1 MQNLALCFRTSERNV
16 TRLPIIY
23 FTLPLAIWLL
33 VYHESLENMIS
44 VWNQSKTYEHGYL
57 ILPISLWLTWRK
69 REQIKQTPLST
80 SWIPIVLLLL
90 PTLLWMVGKAADV
103 NLFEHA
109 AAIFSLQLLIWAL
122 IGTPLTKVLFFPIFY
137 LVFCI
142 PFGEELIPF
151 LQEVTADIA
160 VFALHLSNIPVYR
173 EGLYLAIPNGLFEVA
188 EACSGIRFLISSIAL
203 GTLFAYLSFH
213 KWWKIFVFVIFS
225 FIFPIIANGIRA
237 YGIVLI
243 GYLSDMKYATGA
255 DHLIYGWVFF
265 AFVIGVIFYVADKFS
280 DKVEYPSS
288 SNDPLTNKT
297 SALKLAT
304 NIGLLCVFFLSQWL
318 WEKTLGTNH
327 EAMVIPIKLPN
338 QLVKIESSFWGINF
352 PNAQQSVLS
361 TTTDHLAEVYIANSY
376 YSKNQAEFIN
386 QSNKLFDSNKWH
398 ILARSKINIDPIGNA
413 NVFDI
418 VSKNGINK
426 KIIYWYCINNYCSP
440 NKAKIKIIRSLYVIS
455 NKPATTSITALL
467 VEKTNSLDIN
477 DLIKGL
483 KIANNTNMD

>member
-1 MQNLALCFRTSERNV
+1 M
-16 TRLPIIY
+16 TRFPIFY
-23 FTLPLAIWLL
+23 FTLPFAAWLL
-33 VYHESLENMIS
+33 VYHESLASMIT
-44 VWNQSKTYEHGYL
+44 VWGQSKTYEHGYL
-57 ILPISLWLTWRK
+57 IVPISIWLVWRK
-69 REQIKQTPLST
+69 RAQIKNTPLT
-80 SWIPIVLLLL
+80 TCWIPIVLLVL
-90 PTLLWMVGKAADV
+90 PTVLWMLGKAAEV

-160 VFALHLSNIPVYR
+160 VFALHISNIPVYR

-203 GTLFAYLSFH
+203 GTLFAYLSFG

-265 AFVIGVIFYVADKFS
+265 ALVIGVIFYIADKFS
-280 DKVEYPSS
+280 DKQEAFSESEVPTTQ
-288 SNDPLTNKT
+288 LLKT
-297 SALKLAT
+297 TTGKLAIHIAIIT
-304 NIGLLCVFFLSQWL
+304 VLFFYQWS
-318 WEKTLGTNH
+318 WNH
-327 EAMVIPIKLPN
+327 NLRPIQEVNLASIQLPSH
-338 QLVKIESSFWGINF
+338 LVEIQSSFWGIRF

-361 TTTDHLAEVYIANSY
+361 ETRDQRTQVYIAKSQ
-376 YSKNQAEFIN
+376 YSKEQKELISHDNL
-386 QSNKLFDSNKWH
+386 LFDKDSWSLISSSQVK
-398 ILARSKINIDPIGNA
+398 LGPYE
-413 NVFDI
+413 NVNVSEI
-418 VSKNGINK
+418 VSKAGVNRTMM
-426 KIIYWYCINNYCSP
+426 YWYCINSYCSASR
-440 NKAKIKIIRSLYVIS
+440 AKTKLIKGLYVVA
-455 NKPATTSITALL
+455 NQPVTTTFTALL
-467 VEKTNSLDIN
+467 VDQFNILQAE
-477 DLIKGL
+477 DLINKLNKTSMLSGTEL
-483 KIANNTNMD
+483 